1 MHETTLVILDSQE
14 IIHHLFYSNLIH
26 YNCVLNRNIAFVM
39 PDSDCLVDVTV
50 SPTRLLSELLE
61 ARNHVFPLLCA
72 QQLAY
77 CIQHQYGAQ
86 SIFVDL
92 NNCVV
97 QRVNW

>member
-26 YNCVLNRNIAFVM
+26 YNCVLNCNIAFVM

-97 QRVNW
+97 QRVN